1 MPKLIANLAIVLMA
15 ASLGPVLL
23 MQTALGQTANQPVDM
38 AASDP
43 RFTAAKNAFEAL
55 PEAERRAIQFD
66 LVWAGDF
73 TGANSGGFGP
83 LTFRA
88 INAFKSKSGAV
99 TDGILSVADRKALA
113 AAARVARDK
122 VGFQSVADARTG
134 ARIGIPQAVLPKRDV
149 TPSGGSRWQSADG
162 RITLDT
168 RTGQKGDT
176 LQALFDKATTG
187 TTPGRKVTYKLL
199 RPDFYVVSGETAS
212 GKFYSRMASGP
223 DGLRGFSVGHDKAL
237 ADSFDPLVIAIAN
250 SFEPYPGAV
259 LAGVAPVQTQAP
271 ALAGPALAGS
281 AAALAALAAAQP
293 VRPKERLGVGLIVA
307 PGLVLTARANI
318 ADCKALKA
326 GTREARLR
334 SSGGDGSGLVL
345 LDVAGQAMSA
355 PPSLAQAFPMPD
367 APLVVMAFGETGG
380 PARNAVALPG
390 QVANGAGLAIS
401 APLQPGGAG
410 AVAYDRQ
417 GHIVGIALANPA
429 ERYLV
434 AGVVPQRSHALAGRG
449 QIESALKGAGITLA
463 AAGEVP
469 PMSTGA
475 VAALAKPQIIT
486 LACTL

>member
-1 MPKLIANLAIVLMA
+1 MTNPHVIIAAILLVTGIGPCLPVQMALAQTATPVGEPPAGDRRLIAAQA
-15 ASLGPVLL
+15 
-23 MQTALGQTANQPVDM
+23 
-38 AASDP
+38 
-43 RFTAAKNAFEAL
+43 AFEAL

-73 TGANSGGFGP
+73 TGGTSGGFGP

-99 TDGILSVADRKALA
+99 TDGILSAADRKALA
-113 AAARVARDK
+113 AAAKAARDR
-122 VGFQSVADARTG
+122 VGFQAVADARTG

-223 DGLRGFSVGHDKAL
+223 AGLRGFSVGYDKAL
-237 ADSFDPLVIAIAN
+237 AESFDPLVIAIAN
-250 SFEPYPGAV
+250 SFEPNPGSAPSLPAASLTQAVATAGGITAGAGAV
-259 LAGVAPVQTQAP
+259 STP
-271 ALAGPALAGS
+271 AL
-281 AAALAALAAAQP
+281 
-293 VRPKERLGVGLIVA
+293 RPRERFGVGLVVA
-307 PGLVLTARANI
+307 PGLVLTARA
-318 ADCKALKA
+318 AVTDCKVLKVGGRDA
-326 GTREARLR
+326 RTR
-334 SSGGDGSGLVL
+334 GIGDDGSGLAL
-345 LDVAGQAMSA
+345 LEVSGLAMAAGPALA
-355 PPSLAQAFPMPD
+355 PAAPAPD
-367 APLVVMAFGETGG
+367 LPLVVMAFGENGAST
-380 PARNAVALPG
+380 RNVVALPG
-390 QVANGAGLAIS
+390 QVSVGGGPGNLAMT

-417 GHIVGIALANPA
+417 GRIIGIALANPA

-434 AGVVPQRSHALAGRG
+434 AGVVPERSHGLAGRS
-449 QIESALKGAGITLA
+449 QIESVLKGAGITPATTGEA
-463 AAGEVP
+463 AA
-469 PMSTGA
+469 MSTGA
-475 VAALAKPQIIT
+475 VAAAAVPQLA
-486 LACTL
+486 LLSCTP